1 MTKRVIS
8 YILSGVISLTIV
20 SGCINYTNTGTEQ
33 ETPVQEIEV
42 KETEKPVSGYTDFRN
57 PTPKTSEDNTISSPV
72 NVPKKAQDKEYPI
85 ISYSAYEVMYN
96 PEYKIPRWVRY
107 ELLASET
114 DGVWSRKGLKFTP
127 DPSVSFPQ
135 ADDHDY
141 RGSGWSRGHMAPA
154 GDFKWSS
161 TAMIETFFFTNCCPQ
176 DQAMNSGQ
184 WHTLE
189 KKVRDWANRYGS
201 LTVYTG
207 PIVLDNAYGTIGY
220 NKVVVP
226 DAFFKAILAGEQSI
240 AFVMYNHN
248 NNENMQKCA
257 MSVDDLEALT
267 GIDFF
272 TEQVDDFENQVEAT
286 YNLKNWGL

>member
-1 MTKRVIS
+1 MTKQ
-8 YILSGVISLTIV
+8 ILSYFIAGVLSLTFV

-33 ETPVQEIEV
+33 ETQFQEVEV
-42 KETEKPVSGYTDFRN
+42 KESPKPVSGYTDFRN
-57 PTPKTSEDNTISSPV
+57 PTKKTSQDNTVSVPV
-72 NVPKKAQDKEYPI
+72 NAPKKAQDKEYPI
-85 ISYSAYEVMYN
+85 ITYSAYEVMYN

-135 ADDHDY
+135 ADDYDY

-154 GDFKWSS
+154 ADFKWSS
-161 TAMIETFFFTNCCPQ
+161 TAMIETFYFTNCCPQ
-176 DQAMNSGQ
+176 NLELNSGQ
-184 WHTLE
+184 WSTLE
-189 KKVRDWANRYGS
+189 KKVREWANRYGS

-226 DAFFKAILAGEQSI
+226 DAFFKAILAGERSI

-248 NNENMQKCA
+248 NNENLQKCA
-257 MSVDDLEALT
+257 MSVDDLEVLT

-272 TEQVDDFENQVEAT
+272 EELDDALENQVEAT
-286 YNLKNWGL
+286 YSVSVWM